1 MNNQDL
7 PHSEENPEIASPEK
21 LKSITRL
28 LKESWA
34 LYRLKIGTLLGIIGL
49 PVGFSVLSWILIY
62 LLAETSV
69 QYSVWFSIATAVF
82 SLGSFFLWLW
92 AASSLLYNLK
102 ENTGVKDS
110 YRKGLEVLSSYFWVY
125 FLSIAIVIGGF
136 LFFLIPGIMFS
147 IWFSLALL
155 VLIFEGKRGFGA
167 LYKSRQMVAGNF
179 WGVLWRFLILGV
191 IVGIGSFL
199 ILYPVPDTLRDIV
212 GYLTQLFI
220 APFFL
225 IYGFLI
231 YTDLSAIKS
240 KTSFSE
246 PKRGAKIRYAVP
258 GILGALILTLLLGVL
273 SLNVFLGRDIPP
285 IDDSDLWL
293 SKVEISEEDNAFFLL
308 KEADEI
314 RIPFE
319 RGGVS
324 FDEMVEGKSWDEE
337 FARDLIDENEEFFDL
352 FEKALDRPY
361 FQFPEW
367 QDPKAVDFTTILYNL
382 RGAREIAKLNSV
394 KAQHLLNQGREEEA
408 LDLTVK
414 TIKMGQMIQ
423 DGPRTPLIGYLSG
436 MAVKDIGLQRLRIM
450 TPGLTSPSESLKDYA
465 IELERFKTNEEGLI
479 RVMKMEYV
487 SFINTKSGID
497 LALAGKLSMEELE
510 EMGMGGISFGERM
523 AGRLNYLYKPNK
535 TQKEFAEYYRSFINN
550 ADKGCYEMDLV
561 EPETAFEGHPVK
573 MLLTENLVGK
583 VMREITTISFA
594 GVLDRKC
601 SGDFSV
607 TGSQILLA
615 LKGYQA
621 ETGELPLSLS
631 ELVPGYFSEVPKDPF
646 DGKSIKY
653 SPDKKMIYSVGPG
666 LMDLGG
672 SEEGDWRRMENP
684 TFKIEF

>member
-1 MNNQDL
+1 MNSQDL
-7 PHSEENPEIASPEK
+7 SHSEENPEIASPEK

-34 LYRLKIGTLLGIIGL
+34 IYRLKIGTLLGIIGL
-49 PVGFSVLSWILIY
+49 PVGFSVLSWILIS
-62 LLAETSV
+62 LLAQTSV
-69 QYSVWFSIATAVF
+69 QYSVWFSIVTTVS
-82 SLGSFFLWLW
+82 SLGSLFLWLW
-92 AASSLLYNLK
+92 AAASLVCSLK

-110 YRKGLEVLSSYFWVY
+110 YGKGLEVLSPYLWVY
-125 FLSIAIVIGGF
+125 FLSVTIILGG
-136 LFFLIPGIMFS
+136 LSFFLIPGIIFS
-147 IWFSLALL
+147 IWFSLALF
-155 VLIFEGKRGFGA
+155 VLIFEGKKGFGV
-167 LYKSRQMVAGNF
+167 LYKSRQLVSGKF
-179 WGVLWRFLILGV
+179 WGVLWRLLILGV

-199 ILYPVPDTLRDIV
+199 IPYPVPDRLRDIV

-220 APFFL
+220 APFFF

-231 YTDLSAIKS
+231 YTDLSGIKS
-240 KTSFSE
+240 KTSFPE
-246 PKRGAKIRYAVP
+246 PKRAAKIRYAVP
-258 GILGALILTLLLGVL
+258 GIIGALILTLLIGAL
-273 SLNVFLGRDIPP
+273 SLNVFLGRDISPV
-285 IDDSDLWL
+285 DDSDLWL
-293 SKVEISEEDNAFFLL
+293 SKVEVSEEDNAFFLL

-324 FDEMVEGKSWDEE
+324 FNDMVEGKSWDEE
-337 FARDLIDENEEFFDL
+337 FAEELMDENEEFFEL
-352 FEKALDRPY
+352 FEKALERPH

-367 QDPKAVDFTTILYNL
+367 QDPKAVDTTTILYSL

-423 DGPRTPLIGYLSG
+423 DSPRAPLIGYLAG
-436 MAVKDIGLQRLRIM
+436 VAVKDIGLHRLRIM
-450 TPGLTSPSESLKDYA
+450 TPSLTLSPESLKGYL
-465 IELERFKTNEEGLI
+465 IELERFKSNEEALI

-510 EMGMGGISFGERM
+510 EMGMGGISFGERV

-535 TQKEFAEYYRSFINN
+535 TQKEFAEYYRGFIDN

-561 EPETAFEGHPVK
+561 QPEIALKGHPVK

-583 VMREITTISFA
+583 AMREITTISFA

-646 DGKSIKY
+646 DGKPIKY
-653 SPDKKMIYSVGPG
+653 SPDKKVIYSVGPG

-672 SEEGDWRRMENP
+672 SEGDDWRRMENP